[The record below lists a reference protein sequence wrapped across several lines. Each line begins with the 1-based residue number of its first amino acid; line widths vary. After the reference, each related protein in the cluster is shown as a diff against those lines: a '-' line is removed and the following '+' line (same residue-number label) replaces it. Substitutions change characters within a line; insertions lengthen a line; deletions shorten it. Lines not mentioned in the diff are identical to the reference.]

1 MPLTDENLGPGSRG
15 ALLAVWVV
23 VNAVSLLQALGFLS
37 RITTG
42 GRAVNHA
49 LGYAIMGLA
58 LPAAWA
64 VLVLIRRDAPLL
76 LIIGPAAFLA
86 FVVLMAAVD
95 YIRPIEFRTPPRPA
109 ILVPYLTLFFGAI
122 FLMGLPMYRI
132 DRRLWLVTLVSA
144 VLLLI
149 AMVQAIRHGVG

>member
-1 MPLTDENLGPGSRG
+1 MPLTDENLCTGSRG

-42 GRAVNHA
+42 GRAVNHV

-64 VLVLIRRDAPLL
+64 ALVLIRRDAPLL

-86 FVVLMAAVD
+86 FVVLMAVVD

-132 DRRLWLVTLVSA
+132 DRRLWLVTLVSS